1 MKRLLLL
8 LMVALSG
15 ALTALAGDYV
25 ELLTNG
31 ACDGTYDGWTIE
43 SNGGDGWAIGEDEDG
58 TLHWKSSYEL
68 CTLEQTITLDGRYYP
83 AADIDAGLVS
93 GRASAMIKATWDPKN
108 LGRASTVAI
117 VRVEMLDDSNNV
129 LSTVTVLD
137 NNSIFLEWTLFETD
151 EFVLVSGTRK
161 LKFIVEGQDSA
172 YWLGQFGPCFKNL
185 SLQVKNDGNGYD
197 CDVYGHVWGEW
208 VVTTEPTCT
217 ENGAQSHTCTYCGLT
232 VYVAIEALGHDWND
246 EGICNRCGIADY
258 RPWGKE
264 EGGWCGRPDVNDG
277 RNVYYFVTKNDNNEK
292 ILTICKSP
300 QAVGDNCDIAD
311 YNYSQYNPQPWI
323 DIEYLETG
331 GYTVQMTIDHIFIG
345 EGVTGVGALTFQA
358 HKESTLVIPS
368 TLKRIGNYSFHANS
382 SLTDIY
388 CHANPDNL
396 NWNNTRTSDFKS
408 GKETT
413 MHVYA
418 ESLAKY
424 QQKFGDANV
433 TYVGDLNQG
442 GAIRDCSFYGHVWS
456 EMTQITDPTCTETGL
471 QTHTCIFC
479 NKIETEPIPALGHE
493 WNNIGKC
500 ERCGMSR
507 ADFDEVTLLA
517 AIESTGEQ
525 AFNTGYIHKNN
536 TIVEMDCLVKQNQNR
551 NYEALFGARL
561 GNYKNNAFCFFSRF
575 NGKDIPCFNRSGKE
589 TIGEDDF
596 VYDDRIILWASYDN
610 IAWFRESNPLYE
622 VGSIYTTGTSDDG
635 KTPMFLFNLNTA
647 NTEGGVQADTS
658 PCSMKLYS
666 CKIYEDGDLIHYY
679 IPAKKDGVAGLYDLA
694 TGAFGGSIT
703 DTPFLGEGEKYPI
716 TVTQRGAIIEV
727 DGPNKAMEGDLVKVN
742 LTYPDK
748 NLLDVEVT
756 GENDKPIDAE
766 ILHTDGYRT
775 YVQFTMPD
783 CPVTISIVT
792 QPEIITEIPD
802 GCEVRTYVRNSS
814 LIYLQD
820 WSSIG
825 VSFGTGK
832 LFVAFA
838 PDGTVYIEDPATAIP
853 TSGVWVKGT
862 YDETT
867 GIISIPTGQYLW
879 WSYDYEYGLILCW
892 GSTYT
897 FWNEE
902 AEGYYMGRF
911 CDQDVKTIEFRVD
924 GDDIYLLNA
933 QGNLYADYPECY
945 NSTGMYVMYDDDYM
959 WRSTEFPITGDD
971 GNQLPIA
978 TSSIAPA
985 IPADPVILEF
995 KDYGDESGWSYLHFI
1010 MPSKDING
1018 NALDQ
1023 DLLSYS
1029 IFIDNGNGPE
1039 LFTFLASVY
1048 TTDLTEDLT
1057 EIPYSYNSGEYDFQK
1072 SYIYFYR
1079 TNADGYEPFFKE
1091 RLGMQVYYTVDGV
1104 RNQSKIVWID
1114 NPDGIGE
1121 VKADPLEIDDKI
1133 YNLAGQRIGKIQ
1145 KGINIMN
1152 DKKIVK

>member
-1 MKRLLLL
+1 MKRLFLLVL
-8 LMVALSG
+8 VALSG
-15 ALTALAGDYV
+15 ALTAWAGDYV

-31 ACDGTYDGWTIE
+31 ACDGTYDGWEKI
-43 SNGGDGWAIGEDEDG
+43 NGGDGWAIGQDEDG
-58 TLHWKSSYEL
+58 SSYWASSYL
-68 CTLEQTITLDGRYYP
+68 KCTLSQTIVLSEKNFSNE
-83 AADIDAGLVS
+83 DIDAGNVICI
-93 GRASAMIKATWDPKN
+93 ASAMIKAIWDPKN
-108 LGRASTVAI
+108 YGRASTVAI

-129 LSTVTVLD
+129 LSTITVLD
-137 NNSIFLEWTLFETD
+137 DNSIFLEWTLFKTD
-151 EFVLVSGTRK
+151 EFILVSGTRK

-185 SLQVKNDGNGYD
+185 SLQVKNDGNGHD
-197 CDVYGHVWGEW
+197 CEVDGHIWGDW

-232 VYVAIEALGHDWND
+232 LYVAIEALGHDWND

-311 YNYSQYNPQPWI
+311 YNYSQNNPQPWI

-358 HKESTLVIPS
+358 HKESTVVIPS
-368 TLKRIGNYSFHANS
+368 TLKRIGEFSFHANH

-388 CHANPDNL
+388 CHATPTTLD
-396 NWNNTRTSDFKS
+396 WNNTRTSDFKS
-408 GKETT
+408 GKGTT

-418 ESLAKY
+418 HFLDTY

-471 QTHTCIFC
+471 LVHTCIFC
-479 NKIETEPIPALGHE
+479 NKTETEPIPALDHE

-507 ADFDEVTLLA
+507 ADFDEVTLLD

-536 TIVEMDCLVKQNQNR
+536 TIVEMDCLVKQNQDR

-647 NTEGGVQADTS
+647 NTEGGVQADIS

-666 CKIYEDGDLIHYY
+666 CKIYEDGDLIHNYV
-679 IPAKKDGVAGLYDLA
+679 PAKKDGVVGLYDLT

-748 NLLDVEVT
+748 NLLDVKVT

-792 QPEIITEIPD
+792 QPDIIYDIPD
-802 GCEVRTYVRNSS
+802 DCEIRRYLRNSS
-814 LIYLQD
+814 NIYMYAIGP
-820 WSSIG
+820 SITAD
-825 VSFGTGK
+825 FTTGK
-832 LFVAFA
+832 ISIAFA
-838 PDGTVYIEDPATAIP
+838 PDGTVYMENPMWYLDERN
-853 TSGVWVKGT
+853 VWVKGT
-862 YDETT
+862 YDEAT
-867 GIISIPTGQYLW
+867 GIISIPTGQYLT
-879 WSYDYEYGLILCW
+879 WSNEYQYGAMVCW
-892 GSTYT
+892 GSSSTY
-897 FWNEE
+897 WNEE
-902 AEGYYMGRF
+902 AEGYYMAYMLWE
-911 CDQDVKTIEFRVD
+911 DVKTIDFLVD
-924 GDDIYLLNA
+924 GDDLYLLNA
-933 QGNLYADYPECY
+933 QGNLCAEFPECY
-945 NSTGMYVMYDDDYM
+945 NATGMTLLYDDDH
-959 WRSTEFPITGDD
+959 SLLSLEFPNVDDD
-971 GNQLPIA
+971 GNQLPFA
-978 TSSIAPA
+978 TINNVAPA
-985 IPADPVILEF
+985 IPANPVISWF
-995 KDYGDESGWSYLHFI
+995 DCGDESGYSKI
-1010 MPSKDING
+1010 MFTMPTTDING
-1018 NALDQ
+1018 NPIDR
-1023 DLLSYS
+1023 DYLSYS

-1039 LFTFLASVY
+1039 LFVFLASVY
-1048 TTDLTEDLT
+1048 QQDLDYDVT
-1057 EIPYSYNSGEYDFQK
+1057 EIPCRYEGYDFH
-1072 SYIYFYR
+1072 SNLVYFYR
-1079 TNADGYEPFFKE
+1079 TNADGFEPFFKE
-1091 RLGMQVYYTVDGV
+1091 RIGMQVYYTVDGV
-1104 RNQSKIVWID
+1104 RNQTNIVWYD
-1114 NPDGIGE
+1114 NPDGINE
-1121 VKADPLEIDDKI
+1121 IKADQSDNDDKI
-1133 YNLAGQRIGKIQ
+1133 YNLAGQRLGKMQ
-1145 KGINIMN
+1145 KGVNIING
-1152 DKKIVK
+1152 KKVLK